1 MSDLYC
7 PITGEIV
14 EVNAS
19 LSDDPAQ
26 VNSDPYGAGWM
37 LKIRVAEESELDAL
51 LGAEEYRKH
60 IG

>member
-7 PITGEIV
+7 PVTGEV
-14 EVNAS
+14 TEVNTA
-19 LSDDPAQ
+19 LADDPAL

-37 LKIRVAEESELDAL
+37 LKIRIDNESELDTL
-51 LGAEEYRKH
+51 LGAEEYRKQ